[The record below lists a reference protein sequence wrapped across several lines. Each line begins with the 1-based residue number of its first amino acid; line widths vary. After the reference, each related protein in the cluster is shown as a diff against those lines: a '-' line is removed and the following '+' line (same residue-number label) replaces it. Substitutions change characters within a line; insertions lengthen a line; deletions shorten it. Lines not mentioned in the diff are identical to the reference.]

1 MIRSSRR
8 HGRISLVKTLLFF
21 ATLLSACGHSAPS
34 TPASA
39 GKAYFTQ
46 AGCASCHKIGDEGSA
61 VGPDL
66 TLAGFRH
73 DAAWLDLFIKDPQAW
88 KKDTL
93 MPNKRISDEARK
105 AIVEYLAAQKGEAWG
120 GAKPWTGV
128 ADNLEKGRVL
138 YHRAGCVG
146 CHGPAGAG
154 GYPNNNVAGGL
165 IPRLNNVKET
175 FTKAELIAKIKKGVK
190 PIKNDPKGL
199 APMIAM
205 PAWGEKLDDQ
215 EIGAVADYLLS
226 LTPAVK
232 EKVEF

>member
-1 MIRSSRR
+1 M
-8 HGRISLVKTLLFF
+8 SLVKPLL
-21 ATLLSACGHSAPS
+21 LLAVLLAACGKSAPS

-46 AGCASCHKIGDEGSA
+46 AGCIACHKIGEDGSA
-61 VGPDL
+61 VGNDL
-66 TLAGFRH
+66 TLVGFRQN
-73 DAAWLDLFIKDPQAW
+73 AAWLDLFIKDPQAW

-105 AIVEYLAAQKGEAWG
+105 ALVEYLSAQKGQAWA

-138 YHRAGCVG
+138 YYRAGCVG
-146 CHGPAGAG
+146 CHGTGGAG

-165 IPRLNNVKET
+165 IPKLNNVKET

-190 PIKNDPKGL
+190 PIKNDPKGPE
-199 APMIAM
+199 PMIAM

-215 EIGAVADYLLS
+215 EIDAVAGYLMS

-232 EKVEF
+232 EKAEF